1 MYAERTTVVEMVSGQ
16 RLYLELALLDEEE
29 E

>member
-1 MYAERTTVVEMVSGQ
+1 MNAARTTLEEMVSGQ